1 LQKAKNLLNER
12 NFAISTRNASLIAL
26 FWGIIIV
33 MLGQIIFQN
42 YMPLE
47 NGEARWDLLWNNLPA
62 YRFIIMMILS
72 MILGSACMTLWNRF
86 KVNYPFIL
94 EMDIT
99 YKVTPID
106 LFRVS
111 SIFLVLWMFCFFGD
125 LIIIKYEYY
134 FRATPAPFVLLLYIV
149 FFGIIIMP
157 FSILFCKARFAFIK
171 NIG

>member
-1 LQKAKNLLNER
+1 M
-12 NFAISTRNASLIAL
+12 
-26 FWGIIIV
+26 IIV
-33 MLGQIIFQN
+33 MLGQIIFQV

-47 NGEARWDLLWNNLPA
+47 HGEARWDLLNNNIPA
-62 YRFIIMMILS
+62 YRFVIIMIFS
-72 MILGSACMTLWNRF
+72 MILGSFCMTLWNRF

-106 LFRVS
+106 FFRVS
-111 SIFLVLWMFCFFGD
+111 CIFLVLWIFCFFGD
-125 LIIIKYEYY
+125 IIIIKYEYY
-134 FRATPAPFVLLLYIV
+134 VRATPAPFVLLLYIV

-157 FSILFCKARFAFIK
+157 FSILFRKARFAFIK